1 MRSGQYLGIKFILG
15 ITSYS
20 WWCRCVCVC
29 VCDGTCWLG
38 GGGGGAAVITNV
50 IYPSISFINFSFI
63 NQFHQFHQFHQSP
76 SSMFPSISSEN
87 KLLTRS
93 KHCIAMTVITV
104 TLCNS
109 VALCNNYFEICE
121 TLSICCALS

>member
-1 MRSGQYLGIKFILG
+1 M
-15 ITSYS
+15 
-20 WWCRCVCVC
+20 CVCVC
-29 VCDGTCWLG
+29 VMGRAGWE
-38 GGGGGAAVITNV
+38 GGGAPAVITNV
-50 IYPSISFINFSFI
+50 IYLI
-63 NQFHQFHQFHQSP
+63 
-76 SSMFPSISSEN
+76 PSISSEN

>member
-29 VCDGTCWLG
+29 VWWDVVVG
-38 GGGGGAAVITNV
+38 GGGGGAVITNV
-50 IYPSISFINFSFI
+50 IYLI
-63 NQFHQFHQFHQSP
+63 
-76 SSMFPSISSEN
+76 PSISSEN

-121 TLSICCALS
+121 TLFKKTQKE

>member
-1 MRSGQYLGIKFILG
+1 M
-15 ITSYS
+15 
-20 WWCRCVCVC
+20 CVCVC
-29 VCDGTCWLG
+29 VCVMGRGGWGGGGGG

-50 IYPSISFINFSFI
+50 IYLI
-63 NQFHQFHQFHQSP
+63 
-76 SSMFPSISSEN
+76 PSISSEN